1 MSIWC
6 NFRILYFI
14 LMILIVIL
22 SIFTI
27 YYLYIDYK
35 KRKLDTPFLKFR
47 FYANMLAALCR
58 IILIV
63 LLIWNEF
70 DGSLLPFLTRK

>member
-1 MSIWC
+1 M
-6 NFRILYFI
+6 
-14 LMILIVIL
+14 
-22 SIFTI
+22 
-27 YYLYIDYK
+27 YIDYK